1 MKTKYLI
8 GVSIIIGISVLGV
21 ITLTVLFFLD
31 IPKNIMISIS
41 TWMGII
47 GTLASIVLSV
57 LAMFYSNKSSTA
69 AEESL
74 NKVNAHYEALC
85 SKINE
90 NRIKDN
96 LGDKSILNIL
106 EKKQIND

>member
-8 GVSIIIGISVLGV
+8 GVSIITGISVFGV
-21 ITLTVLFFLD
+21 IVLAVLFFID
-31 IPKNIMISIS
+31 IPKNVMIAIS

-57 LAMFYSNKSSTA
+57 VAMFYSNKSSAA

-85 SKINE
+85 DKINE

-106 EKKQIND
+106 EENK